1 MKHCRNPV
9 GSSAKQPVPG
19 IVAGEKKKLLPSDR
33 PSPRLSLSLSLT
45 LIPCVCLSFFLF
57 HTALDCGARFCP
69 GKRDW
74 VVGGSESKGEKR
86 RKRREEKEK
95 MENAARN
102 ASHHTQRSPP
112 ASRKA
117 SFTTSP
123 FEREDLRR
131 YRFFDASFRFETFSR
146 IRREE

>member
-1 MKHCRNPV
+1 M

-123 FEREDLRR
+123 FETRGFEEVSIFRR
-131 YRFFDASFRFETFSR
+131 TVSKLFLEL
-146 IRREE
+146 EEENNCVGME